1 MTIVRASTDADA
13 APEVEI
19 QLTGMKVLT
28 EGDFRP

>member
-13 APEVEI
+13 VPEVEI
-19 QLTGMKVLT
+19 QLIGAKTLT

>member
-19 QLTGMKVLT
+19 QLIGTKTLT
-28 EGDFRP
+28 EDDFRP